1 MLDLQTLE
9 FAGSGGLNGTQD
21 ESGSG
26 KRRSMSISFIEQFL
40 RQGQHGR
47 LAALLL
53 GKLDAFNRIAT
64 TFGRERAEAFCAEHA
79 DKLREILPPRTPIIR
94 LSECRFAILIDCDSM
109 ASILDYAT
117 ALTEDHPPEIQV
129 GDDKLFVDVT
139 LGIAVYPSH
148 ADDAETLFR
157 RADLALQEARDKE
170 LSFDIYRPD
179 ATQQQAALWKFESD
193 LQGAVSRGELEVYYQ
208 PKVAIDTRRVCG
220 VEALVRWRT
229 PSGAFVPA
237 SDFIPLAERTGTIV
251 PITWLVF
258 DHVTQ
263 RVAEWQRL
271 DKPFSIAVNVS
282 PQILVHPEF
291 TPRIKQL
298 KAALDGHGF
307 GLTIEITEDSLVQGD
322 EAALAGVERLRKL
335 GVDFALD
342 DFGKGYSS
350 LGYLKQL
357 PATEIKI
364 DKRFIGTIAID
375 ATDREIVKTVIALA
389 QALGMRV
396 VAEGI
401 DNGEALEI
409 VTALGCQMAQGFFI
423 GRPMRGDL
431 VPEWIDRYLASSSSV
446 SLRLADAWAIPA
458 SV

>member
-1 MLDLQTLE
+1 
-9 FAGSGGLNGTQD
+9 LNGTQD

-26 KRRSMSISFIEQFL
+26 KRRSMSIDFIEQFL
-40 RQGQHGR
+40 RQEQQGR

-64 TFGRERAEAFCAEHA
+64 TFGRERCETFCAEHA
-79 DKLREILPPRTPIIR
+79 EKLRDILPPRTPIIR
-94 LSECRFAILIDCDSM
+94 LSERRFAVLIDCDSM
-109 ASILDYAT
+109 GSILDYAA
-117 ALTEDHPPEIQV
+117 ALTEDHPPEIEV
-129 GDDKLFVDVT
+129 GGDKLFVDVT

-157 RADLALQEARDKE
+157 RAELALTEARDKE

-179 ATQQQAALWKFESD
+179 STQQQAALWKFESD
-193 LQGAVSRGELEVYYQ
+193 LQGAVQRRELEVYFQ

-237 SDFIPLAERTGTIV
+237 SDFIPMAERTGTIV
-251 PITWLVF
+251 AITWQVF
-258 DHVTQ
+258 DHVIA
-263 RVAEWQRL
+263 RVAEWGGIE
-271 DKPFSIAVNVS
+271 KPFSIAVNVS
-282 PQILVHPEF
+282 PPILTHSEF
-291 TPRIKQL
+291 TARIKTL
-298 KAALDGHGF
+298 KAALDARGF

-322 EAALAGVERLRKL
+322 ESALQGVEKLRKL

-364 DKRFIGTIAID
+364 DKRFIGTIAVD
-375 ATDREIVKTVIALA
+375 ATDRQIVKTVVQLA
-389 QALGMRV
+389 HVLGMRV

-401 DNGEALEI
+401 DNAEALDI
-409 VTALGCQMAQGFFI
+409 VAELGCQMAQGFFI
-423 GRPMRGDL
+423 ARPMRGDL
-431 VPEWIDRYLASSSSV
+431 VQAWIDRYLSSASSV
-446 SLRLADAWAIPA
+446 SLRIADAWPA
-458 SV
+458 AAAPV

>member
-1 MLDLQTLE
+1 
-9 FAGSGGLNGTQD
+9 LNGTQD
-21 ESGSG
+21 ESGSS

-40 RQGQHGR
+40 RQGQQGR

-94 LSECRFAILIDCDSM
+94 LSECRFAVLIDCDSM
-109 ASILDYAT
+109 ASILDFAT

-193 LQGAVSRGELEVYYQ
+193 LQGAVSRRELEVYYQ
-208 PKVAIDTRRVCG
+208 PKVAIDSRRVCG

-229 PSGAFVPA
+229 SSGAFVPA
-237 SDFIPLAERTGTIV
+237 SDFIPLAERNGAIV

-258 DHVTQ
+258 EHVAA
-263 RVAEWQRL
+263 RVAEWQEL
-271 DKPFSIAVNVS
+271 EKPFSVAVNVS
-282 PQILVHPEF
+282 PAILTHPEF
-291 TPRIKQL
+291 TPRIKAL
-298 KAALDGHGF
+298 KAALDERGV
-307 GLTIEITEDSLVQGD
+307 GLTVEITEDSLVQGD
-322 EAALAGVERLRKL
+322 EAALAGIEKLRKL

-350 LGYLKQL
+350 LSYLKQL

-375 ATDREIVKTVIALA
+375 ATDRQIVKTVIELA
-389 QALGMRV
+389 RALGMRV

-401 DNGEALEI
+401 DNAEALEI
-409 VTALGCQMAQGFFI
+409 IADLGCHMAQGFYI

-431 VPEWIDRYLASSSSV
+431 VPAWIDRYLASASSV
-446 SLRLADAWAIPA
+446 NVRVSAAWAVPEA
-458 SV
+458 V